1 MQCISYPYSFW
12 QEEEGQQSLECI
24 QANQIFP
31 RKPPV
36 LDDDDLQ
43 VSGNQDH
50 CQDECCSLGCSG
62 SVNIIIIWFWLKEE
76 I

>member
-1 MQCISYPYSFW
+1 MIYINYILHKENYSAW

-36 LDDDDLQ
+36 LEEDDLQ
-43 VSGNQDH
+43 VSRDQDT
-50 CQDECCSLGCSG
+50 CQD
-62 SVNIIIIWFWLKEE
+62 VY
-76 I
+76 